1 MKAPC
6 WRDRLDLLANLPSAA
21 VTDCTRQTRPVRSR
35 NYKVI
40 CKRVHESPD
49 IVLCVVD
56 VWRDADRLPT
66 HAHIHMR
73 SREPRWQI
81 RWQGKG
87 RADTEQVVSAP
98 PRGQWLQPQPP
109 HLALDPPPQL
119 AQGIA
124 DILHPPLQQQ
134 PQCRKRHRHQV
145 EATSFA

>member
-6 WRDRLDLLANLPSAA
+6 WRHRLDLLANLPSAA
-21 VTDCTRQTRPVRSR
+21 VADCTRQTRRVRSWD
-35 NYKVI
+35 YKGVR
-40 CKRVHESPD
+40 KRVHESPY

-81 RWQGKG
+81 WWQGKG

-98 PRGQWLQPQPP
+98 PPGHWP
-109 HLALDPPPQL
+109 
-119 AQGIA
+119 
-124 DILHPPLQQQ
+124 
-134 PQCRKRHRHQV
+134 
-145 EATSFA
+145 